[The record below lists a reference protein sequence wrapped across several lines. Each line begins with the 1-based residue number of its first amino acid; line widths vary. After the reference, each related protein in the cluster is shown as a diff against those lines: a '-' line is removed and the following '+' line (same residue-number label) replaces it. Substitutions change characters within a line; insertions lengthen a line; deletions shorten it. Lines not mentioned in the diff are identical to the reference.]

1 MHTGKSPAVALIVLS
16 SSDNKYVERVRKISS
31 RYGLGIKIFTIGGLA
46 VLVVHLSLVQAEK
59 KSFGLLQ
66 AVSLTTAV
74 ADTME
79 QQRVGVIRIIQVGI
93 AVRFVGGNVA

>member
-1 MHTGKSPAVALIVLS
+1 
-16 SSDNKYVERVRKISS
+16 
-31 RYGLGIKIFTIGGLA
+31 
-46 VLVVHLSLVQAEK
+46 VQAEK

-79 QQRVGVIRIIQVGI
+79 QQRVGGIRIIQVGI
-93 AVRFVGGNVA
+93 AVKFVGVMLLKNPQRGKYFRVIAEVWIDGESLGEKLKGEKDWLTMLE

>member
-1 MHTGKSPAVALIVLS
+1 M
-16 SSDNKYVERVRKISS
+16 
-31 RYGLGIKIFTIGGLA
+31 
-46 VLVVHLSLVQAEK
+46 QAEK
-59 KSFGLLQ
+59 RSFGLLQ

-93 AVRFVGGNVA
+93 AVRFVGGEPFYLEQRMIIFISKLYERVVRKF